1 VLLSEHPFPQSCR
14 EVHPRAAA
22 DMSIDGRWVPRPGTP
37 TPAVDSAASLALLAP
52 CGFCWAE
59 PGTPCTDAGQH
70 YARYLRIYR
79 RGILDAAGL
88 AAVSKAAP
96 YITAGAIIPETS
108 NPAAGL
114 RERP

>member
-1 VLLSEHPFPQSCR
+1 
-14 EVHPRAAA
+14 
-22 DMSIDGRWVPRPGTP
+22 MSIDGRWAPRPSAP
-37 TPAVDSAASLALLAP
+37 VHQSAASLALLAP

-79 RGILDAAGL
+79 RGVLDRAGL

-96 YITAGAIIPETS
+96 YITAGTIVPDVRLHPIAPVEPQEGRPQPTCS
-108 NPAAGL
+108 PPTGPQ
-114 RERP
+114 ERP

>member
-1 VLLSEHPFPQSCR
+1 
-14 EVHPRAAA
+14 
-22 DMSIDGRWVPRPGTP
+22 MSIDGRWAPRP
-37 TPAVDSAASLALLAP
+37 SAPVQRSVASLALLAP

-79 RGILDAAGL
+79 RGVLDAAGL

-96 YITAGAIIPETS
+96 YITVGAIVPEKD
-108 NPAAGL
+108 NPPSGPQ
-114 RERP
+114 ERS

>member
-1 VLLSEHPFPQSCR
+1 
-14 EVHPRAAA
+14 
-22 DMSIDGRWVPRPGTP
+22 MSIDGRWASRPTAP
-37 TPAVDSAASLALLAP
+37 IVASAESLALLAP

-79 RGILDAAGL
+79 RGVLDTASF

-96 YITAGAIIPETS
+96 YITAGAVVPDVRLRPIGPA
-108 NPAAGL
+108 NPQDGRPQSACPPPTGPQ
-114 RERP
+114 ERS